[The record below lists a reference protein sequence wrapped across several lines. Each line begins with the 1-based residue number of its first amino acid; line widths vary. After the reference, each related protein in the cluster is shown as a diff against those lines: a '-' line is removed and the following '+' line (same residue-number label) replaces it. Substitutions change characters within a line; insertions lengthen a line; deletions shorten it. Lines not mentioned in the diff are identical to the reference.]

1 MLVPDGMAFFFR
13 VRTHYTNVAWRLAGY
28 EMLTVCPYT
37 CLLSVPALCQF
48 LDRSFS

>member
-1 MLVPDGMAFFFR
+1 MLVPDGLAFLR
-13 VRTHYTNVAWRLAGY
+13 VRTYYTRVASRLAGY
-28 EMLTVCPYT
+28 ELLTVCPYT